1 MTSAE
6 FKTLYERVQSR
17 GGFKELV
24 KTPPAAE
31 LAQLDWMIG
40 AWSQSVRVFR
50 TPTTDERN
58 QPTLPAWRCRW
69 SHGGH
74 WLAMEEGSASAET
87 HTYLTYDP
95 IERCWVNVMIGGHA
109 FRNVSTTPDW
119 QEGQLIFETV
129 LRLIDERFDCRH
141 RLVKLSE
148 NHWKWQ
154 NDERLPD
161 GRWFLVD
168 EHEFHR
174 MGEFSG
180 GR

>member
-50 TPTTDERN
+50 TSTTDERY
-58 QPTLPAWRCRW
+58 QPTMSALRCRW
-69 SHGGH
+69 SHNGH
-74 WLAMEEGSASAET
+74 WLVMEEGEVIG
-87 HTYLTYDP
+87 TYLTYDP
-95 IERCWVNVMIGGHA
+95 IECCWVLVMIGGNA

-129 LRLIDERFDCRH
+129 LRLIDEPFDCRH

-148 NHWKWQ
+148 HHWKWQ

-161 GRWFLVD
+161 GQWFLVD

-174 MGEFSG
+174 MGESTD